1 MSSIE
6 LTGRITENGKLEL
19 ELPEGLPPGEVQVT
33 IELPQQEQLTSSDE
47 QPITQDE
54 LDELMRVEP
63 MTGAE
68 IVKAGL
74 LGGWADE
81 GITDSV
87 AWVEEQRRKHG
98 RKLVW

>member
-1 MSSIE
+1 MTSIE

-19 ELPEGLPPGEVQVT
+19 ELPAGLPPGEVHVI
-33 IELPQQEQLTSSDE
+33 IELSSAEDTKSADD
-47 QPITQDE
+47 PITQEE
-54 LDELMRVEP
+54 LDELMRIEP

-74 LGGWADE
+74 LGGWKDE

-87 AWVEEQRRKHG
+87 AWVEEQRRKH
-98 RKLVW
+98 RRNLSW